1 MASIAEA
8 GGRAGGDAGA
18 AAEHAAGTQVIADTQ
33 ITEVDIDPATPLFRV
48 RPFRLLFI
56 TRVAST
62 TAVQMIAVAVGW
74 QIYELT
80 NSPLHLG
87 MIGLVQVLP
96 PLLLMLV
103 VGQVADRFNRRLVL
117 RCCYIVSF
125 VSAAGLAFVS
135 AAPQPSIVAIYIL
148 LIINTTSRVFEQ
160 PVMQA
165 LLPVMAPRAILNRA
179 IAAHVSARQLSV
191 LIGPSLGGVLYVFGA
206 AFDYGIC
213 AFLFLAALVGSYR
226 MPNPPQPKVERE
238 INLDSLLGGFRFLG
252 GCPAVLGAM
261 LLDLVSSLFGGV
273 SGILPIYAR
282 DILEVGA
289 WGAGVL
295 RSAPALGALVAAAVL
310 TRHPVRRNGGFVL
323 FAGFALLG
331 VATIVFGL
339 STNLFVSIA
348 ALMAIGSGDMLSSVI
363 RQTLIQVTTPDQMR
377 GRVFAVNS
385 LFYGT
390 AGQFG
395 AFRAGVMADLFGAVG
410 SVVIGGCA
418 VLATVALWPRLFPA
432 LRSVDR
438 PDEAQSF

>member
-1 MASIAEA
+1 MAKLALVETPVA
-8 GGRAGGDAGA
+8 
-18 AAEHAAGTQVIADTQ
+18 
-33 ITEVDIDPATPLFRV
+33 EVDIDPSTPLFRV
-48 RPFRLLFI
+48 RPFRLLFT

-80 NSPLHLG
+80 DSPLHLG

-117 RCCYIVSF
+117 RWCYIVSF
-125 VSAAGLAFVS
+125 CSSAGLAAVS
-135 AAPQPSIVAIYIL
+135 ALPQPSIAAIYVL
-148 LIINTTSRVFEQ
+148 LVINTTSRVFEQ

-191 LIGPSLGGVLYVFGA
+191 LIGPSLGGILYVFGA
-206 AFDYGIC
+206 DFDYAIC
-213 AFLFLAALVGSYR
+213 ALLFLAAMVGSFR
-226 MPNPPQPKVERE
+226 LPDVPQAKVKRE
-238 INLDSLLGGFRFLG
+238 LNWENLLAGFRFIG

-273 SGILPIYAR
+273 NGILPIYAR

-295 RSAPALGALVAAAVL
+295 RSAPALGALLAAAVL
-310 TRHPVRRNGGFVL
+310 TRTPVRRSGGAYL
-323 FAGFALLG
+323 FAGFTLFG

-339 STNLFVSIA
+339 STNLLVSVA
-348 ALMAIGSGDMLSSVI
+348 ALMAIGGGDMLSSVI
-363 RQTLIQVTTPDQMR
+363 RQTLIQVTTPDHMR

-410 SVVIGGCA
+410 SVVVGGCA
-418 VLATVALWPRLFPA
+418 VLATVALWPWLFPT
-432 LRSVDR
+432 LRKLDR